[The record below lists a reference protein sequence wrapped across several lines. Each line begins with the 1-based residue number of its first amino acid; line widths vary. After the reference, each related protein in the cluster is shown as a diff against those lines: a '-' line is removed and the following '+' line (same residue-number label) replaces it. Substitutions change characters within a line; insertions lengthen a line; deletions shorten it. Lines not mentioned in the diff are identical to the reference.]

1 MRRMNETPPISSAAD
16 STIPVMPLSSQLRLT
31 GEYPDVAS
39 HARQMPGRLV

>member
-1 MRRMNETPPISSAAD
+1 MATPISSAAD

-39 HARQMPGRLV
+39 GNQSHPATGAALA